1 MNRRF
6 QALLRLFAVQGTWN
20 YERMLGVGMG
30 YAAEPLLE
38 DLKAIDP
45 VRHGE
50 AVVRS
55 AEFFNCHPNLAG
67 LALGATTRAEYE
79 GVPGPQIVRLRTA
92 LCSPLGSMGD
102 QLFWAGLVPSL
113 IGFTLV
119 AIVLGAGTWAILLFL
134 LAYNAVRVWTAYWS
148 LQTGMASGMKVGSA
162 IGNSWLPRALEW
174 AGPTAGF
181 ALGLALPVVAVWYL
195 RGFGWTAAIGAAG
208 VGVAGVALTRW
219 FGPGLTSVRFALMA
233 MILLLLFRRIGL

>member
-1 MNRRF
+1 MSRRW

-67 LALGATTRAEYE
+67 LALGATARAEYE
-79 GVPGPQIVRLRTA
+79 GVPGAQIARLRTA

-113 IGFTLV
+113 ASLTVV
-119 AIVLGAGTWAILLFL
+119 ALVLGAGTWAILVFL
-134 LAYNAVRVWTAYWS
+134 LTYNLIRIWTAYWA
-148 LQTGMASGMKVGSA
+148 LRTGMASGMRVGTA
-162 IGNSWLPRALEW
+162 IGGSWLPRAIEW
-174 AGPTAGF
+174 AAPAAGF
-181 ALGLALPVVAVWYL
+181 AIGLAIPVVAVWYL
-195 RGFGWTAAIGAAG
+195 RGFGWSAAIGAAG
-208 VGVAGVALTRW
+208 VAVAGVALIRW

-233 MILLLLFRRIGL
+233 MVLLLLFRRLGL

>member
-1 MNRRF
+1 MNHRL

-67 LALGATTRAEYE
+67 LALGATARAEYE
-79 GVPGPQIVRLRTA
+79 GVPGVQIVRLRTA
-92 LCSPLGSMGD
+92 LCSPLGSLGD
-102 QLFWAGLVPSL
+102 QLFWAGLLPSL
-113 IGFTLV
+113 LGITL
-119 AIVLGAGTWAILLFL
+119 AALVLGAPWWVIIETTGRSSGRAIHTP
-134 LAYNAVRVWTAYWS
+134 LARGPMTDTTLWLVSVHGRRANFVKNLVRQPAVRVKHRRRW
-148 LQTGMASGMKVGSA
+148 
-162 IGNSWLPRALEW
+162 
-174 AGPTAGF
+174 
-181 ALGLALPVVAVWYL
+181 L
-195 RGFGWTAAIGAAG
+195 RGRATVEPLDAARLRQFNLYARSGPRTLGIDPVLVRVDLERAA
-208 VGVAGVALTRW
+208 
-219 FGPGLTSVRFALMA
+219 
-233 MILLLLFRRIGL
+233 